1 MKKYII
7 ESLVSGIIYCIGLLI
22 IDAKPGHQFKSV
34 GFYLLSSI
42 IFGLLFSLVMRLI
55 QKRISKKNRTVDD

>member
-7 ESLVSGIIYCIGLLI
+7 ESLISGIIYCIGLLI
-22 IDAKPGHQFKSV
+22 LDAKPGRQFKSV

-42 IFGLLFSLVMRLI
+42 IFGLLFSLIMMII
-55 QKRISKKNRTVDD
+55 QKRISKKSDK